1 MPSEK
6 ISRSVVCSGLIF
18 QTALI
23 EYPPFSKV
31 YPSKPIIENLTP
43 SSMEEFKA
51 MLHLTF
57 VNNFTVSNNSFQSRA
72 NPNPILAK
80 PQCPPFKIKFLVF
93 VSYSYCCLTFQTT
106 PFFIQ
111 TPL

>member
-1 MPSEK
+1 
-6 ISRSVVCSGLIF
+6 VVCSGLIF

-51 MLHLTF
+51 MLPLAF
-57 VNNFTVSNNSFQSRA
+57 MNDFTVSNNSFQKI
-72 NPNPILAK
+72 NYPIPYLK
-80 PQCPPFKIKFLVF
+80 T
-93 VSYSYCCLTFQTT
+93 ST
-106 PFFIQ
+106 PYF
-111 TPL
+111 